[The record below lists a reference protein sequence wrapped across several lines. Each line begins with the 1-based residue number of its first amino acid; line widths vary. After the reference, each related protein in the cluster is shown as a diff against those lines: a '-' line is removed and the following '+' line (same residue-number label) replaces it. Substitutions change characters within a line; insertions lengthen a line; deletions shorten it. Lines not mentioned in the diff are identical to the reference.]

1 MGDAPGFF
9 RRRYLGP
16 PSSTR
21 LVEATGGRRAATA
34 ADRPVGCALPLP
46 LLVNWNG
53 VSMIL
58 IFLRRPPGDPATP
71 EFLRPSAARV
81 SSSHPSL
88 SGPPIGDH

>member
-1 MGDAPGFF
+1 MRPDEEKEEEKGEMGDAPGFF

-21 LVEATGGRRAATA
+21 LAEATGGHRHSRRST
-34 ADRPVGCALPLP
+34 CWLLSLP

-58 IFLRRPPGDPATP
+58 IFLRRPPGHPATP
-71 EFLRPSAARV
+71 EFLRPSAA
-81 SSSHPSL
+81 
-88 SGPPIGDH
+88 